1 MLKQKFPDA
10 AVLHNKRCSID
21 VQTMQRFKAKRTPIL
36 TLNKGK
42 NLTG

>member
-21 VQTMQRFKAKRTPIL
+21 VQTVQRFKTKEHLYSRL
-36 TLNKGK
+36 TKEK
-42 NLTG
+42 T